1 MLTSISRPAL
11 LCLPYPAREHLSPIL
26 PGANVAGNSGLIC
39 CRQALQPSINSAC
52 RTAQFP
58 PGEWGGGGSREKR
71 QRYLIA
77 SSAQF
82 PCLAPTVCVCVCV
95 TYFIHSFSYT
105 CWCFYHVNTD
115 SLVSLCSPHA
125 ALENAV
131 LCVRVCEAL
140 ISLATHLSNTPAPWV
155 SCIINQKTVFACIVS
170 INHAST
176 VVERK
181 PRFRK
186 MLMSHADCEF
196 SIVCLDS
203 RHK

>member
-1 MLTSISRPAL
+1 MTKLTGQGNLWVYTTHAMLTPISRPSLPA
-11 LCLPYPAREHLSPIL
+11 CLPYPGREHLSPIL

-58 PGEWGGGGSREKR
+58 PGEWWRERNREER

-82 PCLAPTVCVCVCV
+82 PCLAPTVCGG
-95 TYFIHSFSYT
+95 HSFSYT

-115 SLVSLCSPHA
+115 WLVSLCSPHA

-131 LCVRVCEAL
+131 LCV
-140 ISLATHLSNTPAPWV
+140 
-155 SCIINQKTVFACIVS
+155 
-170 INHAST
+170 
-176 VVERK
+176 
-181 PRFRK
+181 
-186 MLMSHADCEF
+186 
-196 SIVCLDS
+196 
-203 RHK
+203 

>member
-1 MLTSISRPAL
+1 M
-11 LCLPYPAREHLSPIL
+11 
-26 PGANVAGNSGLIC
+26 
-39 CRQALQPSINSAC
+39 
-52 RTAQFP
+52 
-58 PGEWGGGGSREKR
+58 
-71 QRYLIA
+71 
-77 SSAQF
+77 
-82 PCLAPTVCVCVCV
+82 
-95 TYFIHSFSYT
+95 
-105 CWCFYHVNTD
+105 NTD

-131 LCVRVCEAL
+131 LCVQVCEAL

>member
-82 PCLAPTVCVCVCV
+82 PCLAPTVCVCDLF
-95 TYFIHSFSYT
+95 YSFIQLYLLVFLPCEYRFARFIVFST
-105 CWCFYHVNTD
+105 CSIGECCF
-115 SLVSLCSPHA
+115 
-125 ALENAV
+125 
-131 LCVRVCEAL
+131 VRASVW
-140 ISLATHLSNTPAPWV
+140 STNQSGDTPEQYPCPLGV
-155 SCIINQKTVFACIVS
+155 MHYKSKDCICM
-170 INHAST
+170 H
-176 VVERK
+176 
-181 PRFRK
+181 
-186 MLMSHADCEF
+186 C
-196 SIVCLDS
+196 
-203 RHK
+203 